1 MLDRRVIDQLI
12 ADIGQ
17 DVFVRLSQQFLDETA
32 IRIAAIRRCQDEKQ
46 WKELARHAHS
56 LKSTAQ
62 SFGLQETGDLA
73 AALQFAGD
81 RGEVARLNPLID
93 DLSACAKRECA
104 EFAALCHQLAS
115 ERSQL

>member
-12 ADIGQ
+12 ADIGEE
-17 DVFVRLSQQFLDETA
+17 VLVRLSQQFLDETA
-32 IRIAAIRRCQDEKQ
+32 NRIAAIKACQDEKQ

-81 RGEVARLNPLID
+81 LGEVARLGPLIA
-93 DLSACAKRECA
+93 DLTACARRECE
-104 EFAALCHQLAS
+104 EFAAFCDQLAS